1 MGSEVRESLLAA
13 CQKFMEPIARFLIK
27 HGIGYKEFADVAKIA
42 FVNVATEEYGKRGRP
57 TNISRTSV
65 LTGLTRKEVKRVR
78 TQLEAGH
85 RMATPRLGKPAQ
97 LLEIWHHDEQF
108 LDDKG
113 RPRDLAL
120 EGDLGFRGLA
130 RRAGGDV
137 PPGALLTELLNAK
150 AVQKVSEDS
159 VRCMTRHFNPA
170 GIDPYFAQRY
180 GEVLRDLLNTL
191 EVNSASLADEEKL
204 FERRV
209 WHDNLDRRYVNKF
222 HQLVRDHGTNLLEF
236 LDDWLNT
243 HSINRSHD
251 KSENSKRCGM
261 GIYFFTDNGKKR
273 KGT

>member
-108 LDDKG
+108 L
-113 RPRDLAL
+113 
-120 EGDLGFRGLA
+120 
-130 RRAGGDV
+130 
-137 PPGALLTELLNAK
+137 
-150 AVQKVSEDS
+150 
-159 VRCMTRHFNPA
+159 
-170 GIDPYFAQRY
+170 
-180 GEVLRDLLNTL
+180 
-191 EVNSASLADEEKL
+191 
-204 FERRV
+204 
-209 WHDNLDRRYVNKF
+209 
-222 HQLVRDHGTNLLEF
+222 
-236 LDDWLNT
+236 
-243 HSINRSHD
+243 
-251 KSENSKRCGM
+251 
-261 GIYFFTDNGKKR
+261 
-273 KGT
+273 